1 MIFYWDDALK
11 YIRRR
16 RIAHS
21 VACWTFV
28 AAIAVLYLT
37 NFAMSAFVYQD
48 SLLDLFQNFICP
60 VALVA
65 AIYAIDWKRCY
76 TTKLICD
83 KLPTVPMTTLAA
95 PVIAAFLACIFHDPQ
110 RDTIDF
116 SLTLLASLSMATAP
130 YVLRNVQRACCVIV
144 AEAIGFILLA
154 AHLGYNS
161 AAIVSILVV
170 AAMLILAL
178 PKLDWYLPDE
188 SHIKRKTQLALAIL
202 ILSFLTVLLIED
214 SQVMESFIICSYG
227 RPGLGSSAT
236 VNKACADMLTNAKWI
251 GAADCV
257 YPMDGIFANRVFTYI
272 LGTLGWI
279 GVVPPLLAVVLMITS
294 GIYISRRSIRVQH
307 YFAVVFLT
315 IISVQTIGYILMCAG
330 CDELLFPEI
339 CPFLDGG
346 LFLNTI
352 FLYMATKILPPKQIK
367 LPDDFFE
374 NLELNWKDPLD
385 DTVKEDEENG

>member
-1 MIFYWDDALK
+1 MIRYWDDALK

-28 AAIAVLYLT
+28 AAITVLYLT
-37 NFAMSAFVYQD
+37 NFAIRAFVYQD

-65 AIYAIDWKRCY
+65 AIYAVDWKHCY
-76 TTKLICD
+76 TTKFICD
-83 KLPTVPMTTLAA
+83 QLPAVPMTAFVA
-95 PVIAAFLACIFHDPQ
+95 PVIAAFFACLFHDPQ

-116 SLTLLASLSMATAP
+116 SITLLASLSMATAP
-130 YVLRNVQRACCVIV
+130 YGLRNVQRACCVIV

-154 AHLGYNS
+154 ARLGYNA
-161 AAIVSILVV
+161 AAIVSIFVV
-170 AAMLILAL
+170 AAMLLLAL

-188 SHIKRKTQLALAIL
+188 SHIKRKTQLALTML

-214 SQVMESFIICSYG
+214 TQVMESFVICSYG

-236 VNKACADMLTNAKWI
+236 VNNACTDMLFQAKWI
-251 GAADCV
+251 GRTECA
-257 YPMDGIFANRVFTYI
+257 YPMDGIFSNRVLTYI
-272 LGTLGWI
+272 LGMLGWV
-279 GVVPPLLAVVLMITS
+279 GVLPLLLAVVLMIVS

-315 IISVQTIGYILMCAG
+315 IISVQTMGYLLMCAG
-330 CDELLFPEI
+330 WDELLFPEM
-339 CPFLDGG
+339 CPFLDGDF
-346 LFLNTI
+346 LLNTI

-374 NLELNWKDPLD
+374 NLERKDSLD
-385 DTVKEDEENG
+385 DTVEDGEENG

>member
-1 MIFYWDDALK
+1 MIHYWDDALK

-48 SLLDLFQNFICP
+48 SLLDLFQNFIYP

-76 TTKLICD
+76 TTKFICD
-83 KLPTVPMTTLAA
+83 QLPAVPMTALVA
-95 PVIAAFLACIFHDPQ
+95 PAIAAFLACIFHDSQ

-116 SLTLLASLSMATAP
+116 SITLLASLSMATAP
-130 YVLRNVQRACCVIV
+130 YALRNVQRACCVIV

-154 AHLGYNS
+154 ARLGYNA
-161 AAIVSILVV
+161 AAIVTILLV
-170 AAMLILAL
+170 AAMLILSL
-178 PKLDWYLPDE
+178 PKLEWFNGEEQY
-188 SHIKRKTQLALAIL
+188 IKRKTQLALITL
-202 ILSFLTVLLIED
+202 IFAVLETVLIED
-214 SQVMESFIICSYG
+214 TQVLESFVICSYG
-227 RPGLGSSAT
+227 RPDLGSSAT
-236 VNKACADMLTNAKWI
+236 VNNACTDMLFQAKWL
-251 GAADCV
+251 GRTECA
-257 YPMDGIFANRVFTYI
+257 YPMDSIFYNRFFTYI

-279 GVVPPLLAVVLMITS
+279 GVIPLLLAVVLMIVS

-307 YFAVVFLT
+307 YYAVVFLT
-315 IISVQTIGYILMCAG
+315 LISVQTISYLLMCTG
-330 CDELLFPEI
+330 IDLLFPEM
-339 CPFLDGG
+339 CPFLDGN
-346 LFLNTI
+346 LVLNTI

-374 NLELNWKDPLD
+374 NLERKDSLD
-385 DTVKEDEENG
+385 DTVEDGEEDG